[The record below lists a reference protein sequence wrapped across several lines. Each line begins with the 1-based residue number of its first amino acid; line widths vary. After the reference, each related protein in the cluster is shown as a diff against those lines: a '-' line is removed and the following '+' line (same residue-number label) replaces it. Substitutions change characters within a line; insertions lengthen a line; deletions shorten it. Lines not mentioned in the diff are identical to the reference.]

1 MGSWNRF
8 ASAAGDARFI
18 SLLGGLVL
26 LLALLRLVLLEGS
39 VSSSSVA
46 AMDLVLALPGVVLLY
61 GGYWVQRTSL
71 RRDVYPV
78 IVTRTLAGI
87 AVMFGFV
94 GLLAISTGLNRPVFT
109 PLAGVALGGLGG
121 FAIGLNEARAV
132 SRAHEAERHRD
143 ELRRERDLRDRIF
156 ETSPVGI
163 VVVDTDGSITM
174 ANDRAAR
181 ITGLTEATLRERDRA
196 RDPLF
201 RATDDDGDPIE
212 EGIAEAILRTEEARY
227 DVEQRFTR
235 ADGERVWL
243 SVNAAPLYDSAG
255 NATGVVVA
263 FEDVTEQKRL
273 EAELKETIDRLEES
287 NERLE
292 QFAYAASH
300 DLQEPLRMVSSYLR
314 LLENRYGDA
323 LDDDG
328 LEFLDFAVD
337 GADRMRAMID
347 SLLEYSR
354 ITRGDP
360 PEPTDVGAVLEDVLA
375 DLQLRL
381 EETDATVTVDDLPT
395 VTADP
400 DQLGHVFR
408 HLLTNA
414 LEYSGDDP
422 PRIRV
427 GAERAD
433 GAWRFSVADNGIGID
448 PAYQNR
454 IFDVFEQLH
463 AGRDAT
469 ERGAGG
475 IGLAMCERIVERH
488 GGEIWVESE
497 PGEGSTFYFT
507 VPAGQDGRAES
518 VREERPRG
526 RGI

>member
-1 MGSWNRF
+1 MGSWNRL
-8 ASAAGDARFI
+8 ASVVDDARYV

-26 LLALLRLVLLEGS
+26 AAALVRHLLEGS
-39 VSSSSVA
+39 VGSVGA
-46 AMDLVLALPGVVLLY
+46 IDFVLVLPGVVLLY

-78 IVTRTLAGI
+78 IVTRTVVGI
-87 AVMFGFV
+87 GVMIGFV

-143 ELRRERDLRDRIF
+143 ELRRERDLRDRVF

-181 ITGLTEATLRERDRA
+181 ITGLSEATLRARDHA

-201 RATDDDGDPIE
+201 RATDDDGEPLE
-212 EGIAEAILRTEEARY
+212 EGIAEAILRTGEARY
-227 DVEQRFTR
+227 DVEQRLTR
-235 ADGERVWL
+235 ADGERIWL
-243 SVNAAPLYDSAG
+243 SVNAAPLYDSTG

-273 EAELKETIDRLEES
+273 EEELKETIDRLEES

-292 QFAYAASH
+292 QFAHAASH

-314 LLENRYGDA
+314 LLENRYEDE
-323 LDDDG
+323 LDEDG
-328 LEFLDFAVD
+328 REFLGFAVD

-354 ITRGDP
+354 VTRGDP
-360 PEPTDVGAVLEDVLA
+360 PEPTDADAVLEDVLA
-375 DLQLRL
+375 DLRLRL
-381 EETDATVTVDDLPT
+381 EATDATVTADDLPT

-400 DQLGHVFR
+400 NQLGHVFR
-408 HLLTNA
+408 NLLSNA
-414 LEYSGDDP
+414 IKYSGDDP

-427 GAERAD
+427 GAERTGD
-433 GAWRFSVADNGIGID
+433 AWLFSVADSGIGID
-448 PAYQNR
+448 PAYQNQV
-454 IFDVFEQLH
+454 FDVFEQLH
-463 AGRDAT
+463 AGEDAA

-488 GGEIWVESE
+488 GGDIWVESE
-497 PGEGSTFYFT
+497 PDEGSTFYFT
-507 VPAGQDGRAES
+507 LPDAEDERSGS
-518 VREERPRG
+518 VREERVGDRG
-526 RGI
+526 T